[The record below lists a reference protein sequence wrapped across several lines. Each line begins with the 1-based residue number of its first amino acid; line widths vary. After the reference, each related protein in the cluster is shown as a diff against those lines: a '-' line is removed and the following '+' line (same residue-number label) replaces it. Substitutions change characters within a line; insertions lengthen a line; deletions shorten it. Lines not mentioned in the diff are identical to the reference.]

1 MCFIDIY
8 KIEFLQTNINS
19 MKRFTNSFFLL
30 MCLLILP
37 SFLMAQR
44 TITGQITDAETGEN
58 LIAVNIVV
66 AGTTDGTSSDIEG
79 KYSITLPDGAT
90 ELTFSYTGYGTQTI
104 AVGAT
109 NVLDVRMTAGENIKE
124 VLVIGYGE
132 IKKDDAT
139 GSIVSVTSEDFN
151 QGAITSVQDLVAGKL
166 AGVAIT
172 PSADPGGGA
181 SIRIRG
187 LSSLTASNDPLV
199 VVDGVPLEQ
208 NSIGGSR
215 NFLNIINP
223 NDIESINVLKDASA
237 AAIYGSRASGG
248 VIIITTK
255 KGKGSDRFQL
265 NYNGN
270 VSMSQVTRFAD
281 VLNADEFR
289 TLVTESDE
297 ADEAL
302 LGDDNTDWQSQIY
315 QNEIGT
321 DHNINMSG
329 GIRNLPYRLSV
340 GYTNK
345 DGVVKT
351 DKFERTTVGLNL
363 NPKFLDNTLQ
373 INFSTKA
380 MFSNNRF
387 ADRGAIGAATR
398 FDPTQPVTSTDPVLV
413 DNYGGYFAYVTP
425 AGTPLGLAPTNPVAM
440 LDLREDVASAQKYIV
455 NGSIDYRMPFLPE
468 LRANLSMGIDAYDG
482 EGTVIVQPEMA
493 YAYDD
498 TGSITDYWNRNRNEV
513 LEFYLNYAKDF
524 SFGNLDVMT
533 GYSWQHF
540 LFDNYTFSRNL
551 PENEIYR
558 EDQEPRE
565 YYLVSL
571 FGRVNYSFKNFL
583 FTFTLRRD
591 GSSRFAPDARW
602 GLFPSTALAYKVI
615 DNKEGFLNNLKIRT
629 GYGIT
634 GQQDIGNGFNR
645 LYQYLPLYNLSEQT
659 ARYQLGNQFFNVLR
673 PEGYDANLQWEEA
686 ATLNLALDFTILD
699 NKINGSI
706 DFYQRSTTDLLL
718 EVDVP
723 AGTNLTNRL
732 VTNVGDMR
740 NSGIELTLNATPI
753 NKSDFT
759 WDIGANATYE
769 QNEVTSLLL
778 TDDPSYFQEVG
789 DNISGGID
797 NQVMIWQ
804 VGLPAYTFYLH
815 EQLYD
820 ADGNPLVDENG
831 NPQYADRNGDGDV
844 DENDRYAAGNP
855 NANWFF
861 GINSNITYKNFG
873 LAFSGRANLGNTIY
887 NNVFSAT
894 ANETQLQ
901 GNTAFLSNV
910 NRNIFETNFIDPA
923 LLSDYYI
930 QDGSFFRLDYITLSY
945 TLPELGKFTNLRLA
959 LTAQNLVTVSN
970 YQGLDP
976 EAGWIDN
983 NPYPRPRTIMLGL
996 SGSF

>member
-1 MCFIDIY
+1 MG
-8 KIEFLQTNINS
+8 
-19 MKRFTNSFFLL
+19 
-30 MCLLILP
+30 LLILP
-37 SFLMAQR
+37 SFLLAQR
-44 TITGQITDAETGEN
+44 TITGKITDAETGES

-66 AGTTDGTSSDIEG
+66 TGTTNGTSSDIDG
-79 KYSITLPDGAT
+79 KYTIALTEGAT
-90 ELTFSYTGYGTQTI
+90 QLTFSYTGYSSQTI
-104 AVGAT
+104 TVGPSS
-109 NVLDVRMTAGENIKE
+109 VLDVRMTAGENIKE

-132 IKKDDAT
+132 IKKEDAT
-139 GSIVSVTSEDFN
+139 GSIASVTSEDFN

-166 AGVAIT
+166 AGVSIT

-208 NSIGGSR
+208 NSVGGSR

-255 KGKGSDRFQL
+255 KGKGSDKFRL

-270 VSMSQVTRFAD
+270 VSSSQITQFAD
-281 VLNADEFR
+281 VLTASEFR
-289 TLVTESDE
+289 ALVTESEE
-297 ADEAL
+297 ADETL
-302 LGDDNTDWQSQIY
+302 LGNADTDWQSAIY
-315 QNEIGT
+315 QNAIGT
-321 DHNINMSG
+321 DHNVNISG
-329 GIRNLPYRLSV
+329 GVKNLPYRLSV

-345 DGVVKT
+345 AGVLKT

-373 INFSTKA
+373 VNLSAKT
-380 MFSNNRF
+380 MFANNRF

-398 FDPTQPVTSTDPVLV
+398 FDPTQPVSSDDAVAV
-413 DNYGGYFAYVTP
+413 NNYAGFFTFVEAD
-425 AGTPLGLAPTNPVAM
+425 GTPLGLAPTNPVAM
-440 LDLREDVASAQKYIV
+440 LELREDVSTVQKYIV

-468 LRANLSMGIDAYDG
+468 LRANLSMGIDAYNG
-482 EGTVIVQPEMA
+482 EGNVLVRPEMA

-513 LEFYLNYAKDF
+513 LDFYLNYAKDF
-524 SFGNLDVMT
+524 SFGNLDIMG

-540 LFDNYTFSRNL
+540 LFDNYTFSRNI
-551 PENEIYR
+551 PENEIFR

-571 FGRVNYSFKNFL
+571 FGRVNYSFKNLL

-602 GLFPSTALAYKVI
+602 GLFPSTALAYKII

-629 GYGIT
+629 GYGVT

-673 PEGYDANLQWEEA
+673 PEGYDANLKWEET
-686 ATLNLALDFTILD
+686 ATFNIALDFDLLD
-699 NKINGSI
+699 SKLSGSI
-706 DFYQRSTTDLLL
+706 DWYQKNTSDLLL

-732 VTNVGDMR
+732 ITNVGDMR
-740 NSGIELTLNATPI
+740 NNGVEITLNATPI
-753 NKSDFT
+753 SNEDFSFS
-759 WDIGANATYE
+759 IGGNATFE
-769 QNEVTSLLL
+769 QNEITRLLL
-778 TDDPSYFQEVG
+778 TDDPTYLQEVG
-789 DNISGGID
+789 DFIAGGIE

-804 VGLPAYTFYLH
+804 VGLPAYSFYMH
-815 EQLYD
+815 EQQYNSEGQPLIEND
-820 ADGNPLVDENG
+820 AAV
-831 NPQYADRNGDGDV
+831 YVDRNGDGDI

-855 NANWFF
+855 NPNWFF

-873 LAFSGRANLGNTIY
+873 LAFSGRAKLGNSIY

-894 ANETQLQ
+894 ANEIQLQ

-910 NRNIFETNFIDPA
+910 NRNIFQTNFINPA
-923 LLSDYYI
+923 LLSDVYI
-930 QDGSFFRLDYITLSY
+930 EDGSFFRLDYITLSY
-945 TLPELGKFTNLRLA
+945 MLPELGKFTNLKIA
-959 LTAQNLVTVSN
+959 LTAQNLLTITN
-970 YQGLDP
+970 YSGLDP